1 MFTAVGDHLA
11 IPDIQLGCEKVVVR
25 CLTHPASFLA
35 SVTAAQKEETESQSL
50 SIRIMARISARGR
63 HRLIVWESHAS
74 ARMGRLDRSD
84 TTASQKTDTQN
95 FYIVTPFIPEGVA
108 KGCTLQHVMPLYN
121 VGTPTFHNSCC
132 KSHVIGGEPIA
143 IYRAHFQTPNTSPD
157 PGIKPETPCS
167 AVALATMRQSGLRLY
182 TILSIYGVNVLSHT
196 GNNARVRAT
205 TENFLKSSAILR
217 HTRESNPRP
226 LPNHSTNEVRVL
238 RPASY
243 ASHATDFSLSCI
255 ETHTTPS
262 TDPHRTHRIIS
273 NAMRCVLMTCVAYD
287 AGLWTFTLNGRFEI
301 LFSNT
306 AQLALQLGN

>member
-1 MFTAVGDHLA
+1 MVRRRASKNHLA

-63 HRLIVWESHAS
+63 HRLIDSKLLYRHAFYPRRS
-74 ARMGRLDRSD
+74 SQRVHITARNAAIQCRY
-84 TTASQKTDTQN
+84 THFSQ
-95 FYIVTPFIPEGVA
+95 FMF
-108 KGCTLQHVMPLYN
+108 
-121 VGTPTFHNSCC
+121 
-132 KSHVIGGEPIA
+132 
-143 IYRAHFQTPNTSPD
+143 NTSPD